1 MILLH
6 KLGGQE
12 VMVNA
17 DLIETLEPGPQTVV
31 NLATGNRLLVRES
44 GDEIAAKV
52 LEYKK
57 ALHGGGKPVNPIQSY
72 QRESA

>member
-1 MILLH
+1 MITLH
-6 KLGGQE
+6 KLNGME
-12 VMVNA
+12 VVVNA
-17 DLIETLEPGPQTVV
+17 DLIETLEPGPETVV
-31 NLATGNRLLVRES
+31 NLATGNRLVVRENA
-44 GDEIAAKV
+44 DEIAAKV